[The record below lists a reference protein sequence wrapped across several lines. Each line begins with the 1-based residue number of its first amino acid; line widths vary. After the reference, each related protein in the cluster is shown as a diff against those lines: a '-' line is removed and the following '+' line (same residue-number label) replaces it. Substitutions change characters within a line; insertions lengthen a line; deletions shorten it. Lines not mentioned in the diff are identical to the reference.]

1 MHSQFYPEQQFSL
14 VYKIRNQRRHL
25 KHFGKVG
32 RIASEDVITEL
43 LNAQCLPAL
52 YYGLEAC
59 PVNKSQMRSLEYV
72 LNNSF
77 RKIFATKSFD
87 TATDCVLYFGCA
99 VQDTLCRRNSKCFMK
114 LRYKPAVSIC
124 VENRVRRT
132 CRASEIDVIM
142 LCLESV
148 LFVYLFYVW

>member
-59 PVNKSQMRSLEYV
+59 PVNKSQMRSLESLTIALERSSLQNHSILQLTVYCI
-72 LNNSF
+72 L
-77 RKIFATKSFD
+77 
-87 TATDCVLYFGCA
+87 A
-99 VQDTLCRRNSKCFMK
+99 VQFRTHFVGEIVN
-114 LRYKPAVSIC
+114 VS
-124 VENRVRRT
+124 
-132 CRASEIDVIM
+132 
-142 LCLESV
+142 
-148 LFVYLFYVW
+148 